1 MPGNPRIDLGEGF
14 VRYQEL
20 IEQLREDI
28 ASAYSALE
36 ESKSSQYL
44 RRCVVRFVFSFM
56 EAVIESIKWELRS
69 SVRLGEF
76 TGQISDREK
85 ETLGSLH
92 VVGPRDDR
100 FLPLDQNIKRT
111 FRLAAK
117 IWQLKTFRLN
127 TDGKEFQ
134 DFLRAKSAR
143 NRLTHPKTVYDIEVT
158 DDDMHCHTIPG
169 MWFQAELVRLFEARI
184 AALAECLPEANR
196 EQFIKKI
203 NGKINGVRL

>member
-1 MPGNPRIDLGEGF
+1 MPGSPLTDLGEGF
-14 VRYQEL
+14 VRQQEL

-36 ESKSSQYL
+36 ECKSSQYL
-44 RRCVVRFVFSFM
+44 RRCVVRSIFAFI
-56 EAVIESIKWELRS
+56 EAAIEAIKWELRS
-69 SVRLGEF
+69 SVRLDEF
-76 TGQISDREK
+76 TGQLSEREK

-92 VVGPRDDR
+92 VVGLHNDK

-117 IWQLKTFRLN
+117 IWQLKNFRLN
-127 TDGKEFQ
+127 TDGEYFQ

-158 DDDMHCHTIPG
+158 DVDMHCHTIAG
-169 MWFQAELVRLFEARI
+169 MWVQVELFRLFKARI
-184 AALAECLPEANR
+184 GALAEGLPESDR
-196 EQFIKKI
+196 EQFIKE
-203 NGKINGVRL
+203 LLTQ

>member
-1 MPGNPRIDLGEGF
+1 VPGSPLTDLGEGF
-14 VRYQEL
+14 VRQQEL

-36 ESKSSQYL
+36 ECKSSQYL
-44 RRCVVRFVFSFM
+44 RRCVVRSIFAFI
-56 EAVIESIKWELRS
+56 EAAIEAIKWELRS
-69 SVRLGEF
+69 SVRLDEF
-76 TGQISDREK
+76 TGQLSEREK

-92 VVGPRDDR
+92 VVGLHNDK

-117 IWQLKTFRLN
+117 IWQLKNFRLN
-127 TDGKEFQ
+127 TDGEYFQ

-158 DDDMHCHTIPG
+158 DVDMHCHTIAG
-169 MWFQAELVRLFEARI
+169 MWVQVELFRLFKARI
-184 AALAECLPEANR
+184 GALAEGLPESDR
-196 EQFIKKI
+196 EQFIKE
-203 NGKINGVRL
+203 LLTQ